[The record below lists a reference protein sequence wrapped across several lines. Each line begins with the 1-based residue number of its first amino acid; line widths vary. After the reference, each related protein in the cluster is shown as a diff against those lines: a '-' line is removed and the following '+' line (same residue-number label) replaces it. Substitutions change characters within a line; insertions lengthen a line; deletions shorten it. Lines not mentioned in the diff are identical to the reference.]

1 MSENVSG
8 YNRLL
13 EVLNGYTQSQSP
25 ANSNM
30 VFGTVMSVDPLAIKL
45 DNMNETL
52 PADFFFLGQM
62 CRPHKVTIPHKH
74 EYNGQTEQ
82 TNDGGQGASPHQ
94 HEIKQQVTEDLH
106 VGTGGYQQ
114 DYVVLDIYPTLAVG
128 DKVLLFSFAD
138 GQKYYVAER
147 LEQAE

>member
-30 VFGTVMSVDPLAIKL
+30 IFGTVMSVEPLAIKL

-106 VGTGGYQQ
+106 IGTGGYQQ